1 MTLIN
6 IQILENIFINR
17 GGFLRKLV
25 NDEQVL
31 NSSNYVSNYLYQLC
45 SPDDKE
51 IIDALDSLEFADE
64 VQSRIPKG
72 KKDE

>member
-1 MTLIN
+1 MV
-6 IQILENIFINR
+6 
-17 GGFLRKLV
+17 FLRKLV
-25 NDEQVL
+25 NDEEVL
-31 NSSNYVSNYLYQLC
+31 NSANYASNYLYQLC
-45 SPDDKE
+45 SSDDKE

>member
-1 MTLIN
+1 M
-6 IQILENIFINR
+6 
-17 GGFLRKLV
+17 RKLV
-25 NDEQVL
+25 NDEEVL
-31 NSSNYVSNYLYQLC
+31 NSANYASNYLYQLC

>member
-31 NSSNYVSNYLYQLC
+31 NSSNYVANYLYQLC
-45 SPDDKE
+45 SSDDKE

>member
-1 MTLIN
+1 M
-6 IQILENIFINR
+6 
-17 GGFLRKLV
+17 RKLV

-31 NSSNYVSNYLYQLC
+31 NSANYVSNYLYQLC
-45 SPDDKE
+45 SSDDKE